1 MNVKMICFDMDG
13 TIADLYAVENWLE
26 MLKAYD
32 AKPYEIAQPM
42 WDMVELNM
50 VLAELKANGYEI
62 AIITWLSKD
71 STAEYDNAVRLAK
84 RQWLE
89 DMGFEY
95 DYFHGVKYGTTKAN
109 TVRRYMDG
117 YENAILIDDN
127 DKVRNGWTLGGT
139 INPTEEN
146 IIEILK
152 GLI

>member
-1 MNVKMICFDMDG
+1 MKKNLICFDMDG
-13 TIADLYAVENWLE
+13 TIANLYAVENWLE
-26 MLKAYD
+26 MLRAYN
-32 AKPYEIAQPM
+32 ARPYEIAEPM

-84 RQWLE
+84 KQWLE

-109 TVRRYMDG
+109 TIRRYMDG

-146 IIEILK
+146 IIEVLK

>member
-1 MNVKMICFDMDG
+1 MDG
-13 TIADLYAVENWLE
+13 TIANLYAVENWLE
-26 MLKAYD
+26 MLRAYN
-32 AKPYEIAQPM
+32 ARPYEIAEPM

-84 RQWLE
+84 KQWLE

-146 IIEILK
+146 IIEVLK
-152 GLI
+152 GLV

>member
-1 MNVKMICFDMDG
+1 MKKNLICFDMDG
-13 TIADLYAVENWLE
+13 TIANLYAVENWLE
-26 MLKAYD
+26 MLRAYN
-32 AKPYEIAQPM
+32 ARPYEIAEPM

-89 DMGFEY
+89 DVGFEY

-109 TVRRYMDG
+109 AIRRYMDG

-152 GLI
+152 GLL

>member
-1 MNVKMICFDMDG
+1 MKKNLICFDMDG
-13 TIADLYAVENWLE
+13 TIANLYAVENWLE
-26 MLKAYD
+26 MLRAYN
-32 AKPYEIAQPM
+32 ARPYEIAEPM

-84 RQWLE
+84 KQWLE

-109 TVRRYMDG
+109 TIRKYMDS

-146 IIEILK
+146 IIEVLK
-152 GLI
+152 GLV

>member
-1 MNVKMICFDMDG
+1 MKKNLICFDMDG

-26 MLKAYD
+26 MLRAYN
-32 AKPYEIAQPM
+32 ARPYEIAEPM

-84 RQWLE
+84 KQWLE

-109 TVRRYMDG
+109 TIRRYMDG

-146 IIEILK
+146 IIEVLK

>member
-1 MNVKMICFDMDG
+1 MDG
-13 TIADLYAVENWLE
+13 TIANLYAVENWLE
-26 MLKAYD
+26 MLRAYN
-32 AKPYEIAQPM
+32 ARPYEIAEPM

-109 TVRRYMDG
+109 TIRRYMDD

-152 GLI
+152 GLL

>member
-1 MNVKMICFDMDG
+1 MDG
-13 TIADLYAVENWLE
+13 TIANLYAVENWLE
-26 MLKAYD
+26 MLRAYN
-32 AKPYEIAQPM
+32 ARPYEIAEPM

-84 RQWLE
+84 KQWLE

-109 TVRRYMDG
+109 TIRRYMDG

-146 IIEILK
+146 IIEVLK
-152 GLI
+152 GLV

>member
-1 MNVKMICFDMDG
+1 MDG

-26 MLKAYD
+26 MLRAYN
-32 AKPYEIAQPM
+32 ARPYEIAEPM

-89 DMGFEY
+89 NMGFEY

-109 TVRRYMDG
+109 TIRRYMDG

-139 INPTEEN
+139 INPAEEN
-146 IIEILK
+146 IIEVLK
-152 GLI
+152 GLL

>member
-1 MNVKMICFDMDG
+1 MKKNLICFDMDG
-13 TIADLYAVENWLE
+13 TIANLYAVENWLE
-26 MLKAYD
+26 MLRAYN
-32 AKPYEIAQPM
+32 ARPYEIAEPM

-71 STAEYDNAVRLAK
+71 STTEYDNAVRLAK
-84 RQWLE
+84 KQWLE

-109 TVRRYMDG
+109 TIRRYMDG

-127 DKVRNGWTLGGT
+127 DKVRNGWTLGET

-146 IIEILK
+146 IIEVLK
-152 GLI
+152 GLV

>member
-1 MNVKMICFDMDG
+1 MKKNLICFDMDG
-13 TIADLYAVENWLE
+13 TIANLYAVENWLE
-26 MLKAYD
+26 MLRAYN
-32 AKPYEIAQPM
+32 ARPYEIAEPM

-84 RQWLE
+84 KQWLE

-109 TVRRYMDG
+109 TIRRYMDG

-146 IIEILK
+146 IIEVLK
-152 GLI
+152 GLV

>member
-1 MNVKMICFDMDG
+1 MKKNLICFDMDG
-13 TIADLYAVENWLE
+13 TIANLYAVENWLE
-26 MLKAYD
+26 MLRAYN
-32 AKPYEIAQPM
+32 ARPYEIAEPM

-84 RQWLE
+84 KQWLE

-146 IIEILK
+146 IIEVLK
-152 GLI
+152 GLV

>member
-1 MNVKMICFDMDG
+1 MKKNLICFDMDG
-13 TIADLYAVENWLE
+13 TIANLYAVENWLE
-26 MLKAYD
+26 MLRAYN
-32 AKPYEIAQPM
+32 ARPYEIAEPM

-71 STAEYDNAVRLAK
+71 STAEYDNTVRLAK
-84 RQWLE
+84 KQWLE

-127 DKVRNGWTLGGT
+127 DKVRNGWTLGET

-146 IIEILK
+146 IIEVLK

>member
-1 MNVKMICFDMDG
+1 MKKNLICFDMDG

-26 MLKAYD
+26 MLRAYN
-32 AKPYEIAQPM
+32 ARPYEIAEPM

-89 DMGFEY
+89 NMGFEY

-109 TVRRYMDG
+109 TIRRYMDG

-139 INPTEEN
+139 INPAEEN
-146 IIEILK
+146 IIEVLK
-152 GLI
+152 GLL

>member
-1 MNVKMICFDMDG
+1 MDG
-13 TIADLYAVENWLE
+13 TIANLYAVENWLE
-26 MLKAYD
+26 MLRAYN
-32 AKPYEIAQPM
+32 ARPYEIAEPM

-84 RQWLE
+84 KQWLE

-109 TVRRYMDG
+109 TIRRYMDG

-127 DKVRNGWTLGGT
+127 DKVRNGWTLGET

-146 IIEILK
+146 IIEVLK
-152 GLI
+152 GLV

>member
-1 MNVKMICFDMDG
+1 MKKNLICFDMDG
-13 TIADLYAVENWLE
+13 TIANLYAVENWLE
-26 MLKAYD
+26 MLRAYN
-32 AKPYEIAQPM
+32 ARPYEIAEPM

-84 RQWLE
+84 KQWLE

-109 TVRRYMDG
+109 TIRSYMDG

-127 DKVRNGWTLGGT
+127 DKVRNGWPLGGT
-139 INPTEEN
+139 IKPVEEN
-146 IIEILK
+146 IIEVLK
-152 GLI
+152 GLE

>member
-1 MNVKMICFDMDG
+1 MKKNLICFDMDG

-26 MLKAYD
+26 MLKAYNVR
-32 AKPYEIAQPM
+32 PYEIAKPM
-42 WDMVELNM
+42 WNMAELNM

-84 RQWLE
+84 KQWLE
-89 DMGFEY
+89 NMDFEY

-109 TVRRYMDG
+109 TVRRYMNG

-127 DKVRNGWTLGGT
+127 DKVRNGWTLGET

-146 IIEILK
+146 IIEVLK
-152 GLI
+152 GLL

>member
-1 MNVKMICFDMDG
+1 MKKNLICFDMDG

-26 MLKAYD
+26 MLRAYN
-32 AKPYEIAQPM
+32 ARPYEIAEPM

-84 RQWLE
+84 KQWLE

-109 TVRRYMDG
+109 TIRRYMDG

-146 IIEILK
+146 IIEVLK
-152 GLI
+152 GLV

>member
-1 MNVKMICFDMDG
+1 MDG

-26 MLKAYD
+26 MLRAYN
-32 AKPYEIAQPM
+32 ARPYEIAEPM

-84 RQWLE
+84 KQWLE

-109 TVRRYMDG
+109 TIRRYMDG

-146 IIEILK
+146 IIEVLK
-152 GLI
+152 GLV

>member
-1 MNVKMICFDMDG
+1 MKKNLICFDMDG

-26 MLKAYD
+26 MLRAYN
-32 AKPYEIAQPM
+32 ARPYEIAEPM

-89 DMGFEY
+89 NMGFEY

-109 TVRRYMDG
+109 TIRRYMDG

-139 INPTEEN
+139 INPVEEN
-146 IIEILK
+146 IIEVLK
-152 GLI
+152 GLL

>member
-1 MNVKMICFDMDG
+1 MKKNLICFDMDG
-13 TIADLYAVENWLE
+13 TIANLYAVENWLE
-26 MLKAYD
+26 MLRAYNPQ
-32 AKPYEIAQPM
+32 PYAVAEPM
-42 WDMVELNM
+42 WNMVELNM

-109 TVRRYMDG
+109 TIRRYMDG

-127 DKVRNGWTLGGT
+127 NKVRNGWTLGDT
-139 INPTEEN
+139 INPVEEN
-146 IIEILK
+146 IIEVLK

>member
-1 MNVKMICFDMDG
+1 MDG
-13 TIADLYAVENWLE
+13 TIANLYAVENWLE
-26 MLKAYD
+26 MLRAYN
-32 AKPYEIAQPM
+32 ARPYEIAEPM

-109 TVRRYMDG
+109 TIRRYMDG

-152 GLI
+152 GLL

>member
-1 MNVKMICFDMDG
+1 MKKNLICFDMDG
-13 TIADLYAVENWLE
+13 TIANLYAVENWLE
-26 MLKAYD
+26 MLRAYS
-32 AKPYEIAQPM
+32 ARPYEIAEPM

-84 RQWLE
+84 KQWLE

-127 DKVRNGWTLGGT
+127 DKVRNGWTLGET

-146 IIEILK
+146 IIEVLK
-152 GLI
+152 GLV

>member
-1 MNVKMICFDMDG
+1 MDG

-26 MLKAYD
+26 MLRAYN
-32 AKPYEIAQPM
+32 ARPYEIAEPM

-109 TVRRYMDG
+109 TIRRYMDG

-139 INPTEEN
+139 INPVEEN
-146 IIEILK
+146 IIEVLK
-152 GLI
+152 GLL

>member
-1 MNVKMICFDMDG
+1 MKKNLICFDMDG
-13 TIADLYAVENWLE
+13 TIANLYAVENWLE
-26 MLKAYD
+26 MLRAYN
-32 AKPYEIAQPM
+32 ARPYEIAEPM

-84 RQWLE
+84 KQWLE

-109 TVRRYMDG
+109 TIRRYMDG

-146 IIEILK
+146 TIEVLK
-152 GLI
+152 GLV